1 MKERG
6 ILLPIFSLPSKYGIG
21 ELTMKDIIS
30 ELNKPLRDVRDEY
43 PVPVLKSDILHL
55 EDLKIGAELEGTV
68 RSITDF
74 GIFVDVGLHNDGM
87 VHKSKMSTE
96 KIAHPMDVVSIGDI
110 IKVYV
115 IDIQKEKGRVAL
127 SMIKENI

>member
-1 MKERG
+1 
-6 ILLPIFSLPSKYGIG
+6 
-21 ELTMKDIIS
+21 MKDIIS